1 MMTLHKSHKQL
12 NSAIVSSVLSLEAS
26 SPFSPMCPCGV
37 ILNLIVTYSGW
48 VCLFLSEAFS
58 RTEYKIQEVLHLSS
72 REQYLLFM
80 TKSASCKMVAIRTS
94 QRTLA
99 PPQCSVGPSLQTP
112 NLSAYLASSDISH
125 SAPSGFT
132 VNEISQANFQVASCN
147 FFLFIFLQ
155 LIYWTM
161 GSILGSI
168 LGNKMFRGLKTGDS
182 LFRATVPTHHLY
194 KQWIQS
200 PWGPFMSWSWA

>member
-1 MMTLHKSHKQL
+1 MWCNIESYCDLL
-12 NSAIVSSVLSLEAS
+12 WLGL
-26 SPFSPMCPCGV
+26 P
-37 ILNLIVTYSGW
+37 
-48 VCLFLSEAFS
+48 LFLSEAFS

-112 NLSAYLASSDISH
+112 NLSAYLASSHISH

-161 GSILGSI
+161 GSI